1 MLFDTNDGNVEGSDG
16 SNAARSD
23 DNERN
28 GDEDTSED
36 LDLEGFIDASNNLI
50 PQYEEEFESYRH
62 VLAGIADTVDTDIHG
77 FAQSLL
83 ADVGNEQ
90 HDENETL
97 GNLAPFEQMYPE
109 SDFATAGTIKRIK
122 SYNAYWVR
130 FMCECHPT
138 QAPYVPQQGLG
149 LLKRAHILV
158 GNVGDSM
165 QTSLQWNLDQKLVND
180 FIQWIIQDIE
190 SRLGA
195 CSSSF
200 INAACLFLQ
209 THLNGEAVMLGADY
223 TQLKDAIR
231 TQLVKNILRRVHQQ
245 KKDHMKRLGIDLQAK
260 LDIQITREQHLE
272 VVRNG
277 LLSTHNS
284 INNLSWLGMV
294 ASFLN
299 LSATLGRGED
309 V

>member
-97 GNLAPFEQMYPE
+97 GNLPPFEQMYPE

-122 SYNAYWVR
+122 SYNAYWV
-130 FMCECHPT
+130 
-138 QAPYVPQQGLG
+138 
-149 LLKRAHILV
+149 
-158 GNVGDSM
+158 
-165 QTSLQWNLDQKLVND
+165 
-180 FIQWIIQDIE
+180 
-190 SRLGA
+190 
-195 CSSSF
+195 
-200 INAACLFLQ
+200 
-209 THLNGEAVMLGADY
+209 
-223 TQLKDAIR
+223 
-231 TQLVKNILRRVHQQ
+231 
-245 KKDHMKRLGIDLQAK
+245 
-260 LDIQITREQHLE
+260 
-272 VVRNG
+272 
-277 LLSTHNS
+277 
-284 INNLSWLGMV
+284 
-294 ASFLN
+294 
-299 LSATLGRGED
+299 
-309 V
+309 